1 MNSHRV
7 SMFLKKSR
15 LIRFNKKIT
24 LKSVLYLMIFNII
37 VSILILF
44 KKPTTNIYYM
54 KLNKQELLLDVSN
67 LYRRFYY
74 LDQRNRS
81 SLLESANKT
90 LDKLRII
97 KHNID
102 KVSPKQTVSTAS
114 TALRINDNF
123 FNLNSFINDLSTRR
137 SPLALHEPQILIDN
151 KNACRMDDPRKVF
164 IVCMIHSHRNNF
176 IRRKTMRDT
185 WLSAN
190 KLNILD
196 LVDNPTIPHD
206 LNASSSLE
214 IVHMFIIGSDKAQ
227 NQSSSDFEKI
237 KHESDLFNDIILI
250 DTVDNYQNLVYKHLT
265 LINWLIENC
274 ANARYVLK
282 LDDDVFVNIKPL
294 SKHLIGKFGVEPP
307 SHSHFMYCSICD
319 QALPVRL
326 NESKWHVSYE
336 NYPFQFYPRY
346 CEGFS
351 YITNIATIR
360 LMQQQ
365 SKIIPRFWI
374 DDVYMTGLLLHGM
387 KQIDWFDYNP
397 VFKWSFYDFW
407 DMGNT
412 GGVFEG
418 LYANWLRLM
427 RVKVADYY
435 KSNLLVVLHVQ
446 KNNNEVNYELT
457 NEKIQRF
464 YRKNKIN
471 LCFLNNLDLLVI
483 NDSNLFHNELAKCNN
498 TEKISF
504 AFYEF
509 CSQLWQVN

>member
-1 MNSHRV
+1 MNCHRHF
-7 SMFLKKSR
+7 MFLKQSR
-15 LIRFNKKIT
+15 MIKLNKKIT
-24 LKSVLYLMIFNII
+24 LKSVIYLMIFNII
-37 VSILILF
+37 ISVLILF
-44 KKPTTNIYYM
+44 KKPTTNIYFM

-67 LYRRFYY
+67 LYRGFYY
-74 LDQRNRS
+74 LDRRSSSS

-102 KVSPKQTVSTAS
+102 KVSPKRTVSTAN
-114 TALRINDNF
+114 TELKINDNF
-123 FNLNSFINDLSTRR
+123 FNLNSFISDLSTRR
-137 SPLALHEPQILIDN
+137 SPLAFHEPKILIDN
-151 KNACRMDDPRKVF
+151 KNACQLGDTRKVF

-196 LVDNPTIPHD
+196 LVDNLTITHD
-206 LNASSSLE
+206 LNTPSSLE
-214 IVHMFIIGSDKAQ
+214 IVHMFIIGSDKA
-227 NQSSSDFEKI
+227 SAGFEKI

-265 LINWLIENC
+265 LINWLTENC
-274 ANARYVLK
+274 ADARYVLK

-294 SKHLIGKFGVEPP
+294 SKHLIGKFGVESPP
-307 SHSHFMYCSICD
+307 PRSHFMYCSICD

-397 VFKWSFYDFW
+397 MFKWSFYDFW
-407 DMGNT
+407 DLGNT

-457 NEKIQRF
+457 NEINQRV
-464 YRKNKIN
+464 YRTNKIN
-471 LCFLNNLDLLVI
+471 MCFLNNLDLLVI
-483 NDSNLFHNELAKCNN
+483 NDANLLQTELANKCNN

-504 AFYEF
+504 HFYEF